1 MEYYGFWGSS
11 KEGGVSD
18 LDIGVDE
25 EAVGGFPVGGEGGG
39 RGGGGGEGDGGG
51 EGPGEA
57 GAENLVD
64 GEGGDDAGA
73 VRAED

>member
-1 MEYYGFWGSS
+1 MENYGFWGGG

-25 EAVGGFPVGGEGGG
+25 EAVGDFPVGGESGG